1 MAQKHKFR
9 YQFRLFITAV
19 LCIWA
24 AILSFAWFVYHLEK
38 ELRAESI
45 IERIDLANGYVVDV
59 HETNG
64 DVQSALNFIHRYL
77 ADTYLNDMSIQI
89 FDTRTQQL
97 LYATG
102 DLREGIP
109 SDISED
115 DRVVLGDSSRVI
127 RVLNTSV
134 GDNGRKMFFFSS
146 RLSPDGRI
154 NIRTYVPPSRAITEE
169 LTIGPMFWVILIGI
183 GLLGSVLAFITTSHQ
198 AKNVSLLNDFAKR
211 AASDRD
217 FIPMGDF
224 PSDEIGEISRQIVA
238 IYNSRMQANMRR
250 EHEHEIAL
258 KVTEEKNKMKHV
270 LTDNISHELK
280 TPIGIIRA
288 YVEMMLTEEDM
299 PAADRKRFLEKTQA
313 NVERLVAMLND
324 LSTMTR
330 LEESGGKIPIK
341 EVDFSLLV
349 YSIADEMEQS
359 GILNGFNLKT
369 DLPPDIMVLG
379 NEGLLTSV
387 LQNLT
392 KNSIAYSQGTEIG
405 ISLLDKTEGYY
416 TFSFY
421 DNGVGVGKEHIPH
434 LFDRFYRVDTGR
446 SRKVGGAGLGLPIVK
461 SSINNMGGSVSVRN
475 RRGGGLEF
483 IFTLCR
489 PK

>member
-24 AILSFAWFVYHLEK
+24 AILSFAWFVYHQEK

-169 LTIGPMFWVILIGI
+169 LTIGPMSWVILIGI

-379 NEGLLTSV
+379 TRQKATTLSPSTTTVWAWGKNTSRICSTV
-387 LQNLT
+387 ST
-392 KNSIAYSQGTEIG
+392 AWI
-405 ISLLDKTEGYY
+405 
-416 TFSFY
+416 
-421 DNGVGVGKEHIPH
+421 
-434 LFDRFYRVDTGR
+434 R
-446 SRKVGGAGLGLPIVK
+446 GARAK
-461 SSINNMGGSVSVRN
+461 SAEPDSDCLS
-475 RRGGGLEF
+475 
-483 IFTLCR
+483 
-489 PK
+489 

>member
-1 MAQKHKFR
+1 M
-9 YQFRLFITAV
+9 
-19 LCIWA
+19 CI
-24 AILSFAWFVYHLEK
+24 
-38 ELRAESI
+38 R
-45 IERIDLANGYVVDV
+45 
-59 HETNG
+59 
-64 DVQSALNFIHRYL
+64 
-77 ADTYLNDMSIQI
+77 
-89 FDTRTQQL
+89 
-97 LYATG
+97 
-102 DLREGIP
+102 
-109 SDISED
+109 
-115 DRVVLGDSSRVI
+115 DS
-127 RVLNTSV
+127 
-134 GDNGRKMFFFSS
+134 
-146 RLSPDGRI
+146 
-154 NIRTYVPPSRAITEE
+154 
-169 LTIGPMFWVILIGI
+169 IGI

>member
-24 AILSFAWFVYHLEK
+24 VILSFAWFVYHQEK
-38 ELRAESI
+38 KLRAESI

-59 HETNG
+59 HEANG

-97 LYATG
+97 LYSTG

-198 AKNVSLLNDFAKR
+198 AKNVSLLRFCEACCLR
-211 AASDRD
+211 PRFHSH
-217 FIPMGDF
+217 GGF
-224 PSDEIGEISRQIVA
+224 PLR
-238 IYNSRMQANMRR
+238 
-250 EHEHEIAL
+250 
-258 KVTEEKNKMKHV
+258 
-270 LTDNISHELK
+270 
-280 TPIGIIRA
+280 
-288 YVEMMLTEEDM
+288 
-299 PAADRKRFLEKTQA
+299 
-313 NVERLVAMLND
+313 
-324 LSTMTR
+324 
-330 LEESGGKIPIK
+330 
-341 EVDFSLLV
+341 
-349 YSIADEMEQS
+349 
-359 GILNGFNLKT
+359 
-369 DLPPDIMVLG
+369 
-379 NEGLLTSV
+379 
-387 LQNLT
+387 
-392 KNSIAYSQGTEIG
+392 
-405 ISLLDKTEGYY
+405 
-416 TFSFY
+416 
-421 DNGVGVGKEHIPH
+421 
-434 LFDRFYRVDTGR
+434 
-446 SRKVGGAGLGLPIVK
+446 
-461 SSINNMGGSVSVRN
+461 
-475 RRGGGLEF
+475 
-483 IFTLCR
+483 
-489 PK
+489 